1 MAILSHVPVG
11 ALNLETFGSVL
22 APEDYERLVH
32 TVQRGREAF
41 DGRVVWNV
49 NSTAQGGGV
58 AEMLVSLLAYARGAG
73 IDARWVVIGGNE
85 DFFVLTKRIHN
96 FLHGSAGDGGGL
108 DEDARRVFDE
118 VTERNA
124 AEFRELVKPE
134 DVVIIHD
141 PQPAGLIPAIRDIGC
156 PTVWRCHVG
165 LDQPH
170 PLARRAW
177 QFLIPY
183 VRDADAY
190 VFSRAAFAWEG
201 LEKEVTII
209 PPSID
214 AFSPKNQE
222 LDRERV
228 LSILTVAGLN
238 EANGDSAAAAPTFT
252 NLDGSPGRVDRPA
265 QRWERRPL
273 RSSDRVVVQISRW
286 DALKDPIG
294 VIRGFAKHIAPEV
307 PDAHLVY
314 AGPAVESVTDD
325 PEGGQV
331 LAQAIAEYEAM
342 PEEIAERVHLVAL
355 PMDDVQENAAI
366 VNALQRRADVVVQ
379 KSLAEGFELT
389 VAEAM
394 WKARPVVASR
404 IGGIQDQIVHNE
416 TGILLDDP
424 LDLAAYG
431 AAVRSLLDNPVRA
444 EAMGREAKE
453 SVRHRFLGTRTLIQ
467 AIELYDRHPFADAA
481 IKVLEAAGAL
491 NVVPPGQNRTSR
503 RQPAQPIRRNPH
515 PLQLQ
520 DRRADVVATDED
532 RRQVPR
538 TVSRDPWFG
547 RAARLRTRAP
557 MVAAGAVDRVCSDSL
572 RACPDVPTGSRG
584 AGGSRGPS
592 SVALTDRIPFRMF
605 STPSVRLAGGMGAKA
620 LIHRQDRNIRKGSSS
635 TVSNGVRIAGT
646 ATEGMPS

>member
-1 MAILSHVPVG
+1 MATLSHVPVG
-11 ALNLETFGSVL
+11 ALNLDRFESVI
-22 APEDYERLVH
+22 PEADYERLLR

-41 DGRVVWNV
+41 DGRVLWNV

-73 IDARWVVIGGNE
+73 IDARWVVIAGND

-96 FLHGSAGDGGGL
+96 FLHGSPGDGGDL
-108 DEDARRVFDE
+108 DGDARRIFDE
-118 VTERNA
+118 VTERNV
-124 AEFRELVKPE
+124 AEFRKLIKPE

-156 PTVWRCHVG
+156 TTVWRCHVG
-165 LDQPH
+165 LDRPH
-170 PLARRAW
+170 PLTRQAW
-177 QFLIPY
+177 EFLIPY
-183 VRDADAY
+183 VRDANAY

-201 LEKEVTII
+201 LNKEVTII

-228 LSILTVAGLN
+228 LSILAVAGLN
-238 EANGDSAAAAPTFT
+238 EDRAAAPTFT

-265 QRWERRPL
+265 QRWEGRPL
-273 RSSDRVVVQISRW
+273 RSSDRVVVQVSRW

-294 VIRGFAKHIAPEV
+294 VIRGFAQHVAPVV

-342 PEEIAERVHLVAL
+342 PDEVAERMHLVAL
-355 PMDDVQENAAI
+355 PMDDIQENAAI

-379 KSLAEGFELT
+379 KSLAEGFGLT

-404 IGGIQDQIVHNE
+404 IGGIQDQIVDGE

-431 AAVRSLLDNPVRA
+431 AAVRALLDDPARA
-444 EAMGREAKE
+444 EAIGREGKE
-453 SVRHRFLGTRTLIQ
+453 SVRHGFLGTRSLIQ
-467 AIELYDRHPFADAA
+467 HIELYEPHPQAGAA
-481 IKVLEAAGAL
+481 VKVMAAANAL
-491 NVVPPGQNRTSR
+491 NVAPP
-503 RQPAQPIRRNPH
+503 QPKS
-515 PLQLQ
+515 
-520 DRRADVVATDED
+520 DE
-532 RRQVPR
+532 
-538 TVSRDPWFG
+538 
-547 RAARLRTRAP
+547 
-557 MVAAGAVDRVCSDSL
+557 
-572 RACPDVPTGSRG
+572 
-584 AGGSRGPS
+584 
-592 SVALTDRIPFRMF
+592 
-605 STPSVRLAGGMGAKA
+605 
-620 LIHRQDRNIRKGSSS
+620 
-635 TVSNGVRIAGT
+635 
-646 ATEGMPS
+646 